1 MYGGKRGGPTIP
13 QAEDLVVKLYNLI
26 GKVRA
31 KGFLY
36 HVLFGILEKT
46 KV

>member
-1 MYGGKRGGPTIP
+1 MFGGKQGGPIIP
-13 QAEDLVVKLYNLI
+13 QAEDLVVKVYNLI

-31 KGFLY
+31 KGFLC